1 MYVSMERVLG
11 TVLASYSVGRT
22 DGTNAP
28 IRIQTARGHDK
39 RYKHTSDC
47 TDRSVLVYTYTTTR
61 HRTQACSGYAKRIH
75 LPKDTENSETRHR
88 RREWRAYRTHVVD
101 RHTCTCRHLFQ
112 RERCSNVRTKRHST
126 LGCSGLLEMHCDRI
140 GAPRDAL

>member
-39 RYKHTSDC
+39 RYKHTARTVPTGTRIRPIRHDTVPRLAQATLNEYIYQRVQRTVRRD
-47 TDRSVLVYTYTTTR
+47 TDAGNGELTVHMS
-61 HRTQACSGYAKRIH
+61 
-75 LPKDTENSETRHR
+75 
-88 RREWRAYRTHVVD
+88 
-101 RHTCTCRHLFQ
+101 
-112 RERCSNVRTKRHST
+112 
-126 LGCSGLLEMHCDRI
+126 
-140 GAPRDAL
+140 